1 MCGRFA
7 LNRALTQLMANL
19 NARRV
24 QENGFQFNPSNNISP
39 TNATPVFAQQV
50 IQLLKWGMMT
60 GSQPLINAR
69 SETVVQKFN
78 KDIMN
83 RRCVIPADGYFE
95 WNKSSQPY
103 FFHKRGKELLFL
115 AGFYTQ
121 HNEFVILT
129 RDSVND
135 VKKIHPRMPIILSQ
149 DEIALWESPKF
160 EYFLTANPPQIDFYP
175 VSRDALKPGYTG
187 PECIKRIN
195 GNNKQ
200 QLTMMDM
207 FKSVK
212 KDKPDL
218 KTMLAKT

>member
-7 LNRALTQLMANL
+7 LNRALTQLLANV
-19 NARRV
+19 NARRI

-39 TNATPVFAQQV
+39 TNPAPILANQI
-50 IQLLKWGMMT
+50 IQLLKWGIQT

-69 SETVVQKFN
+69 SETVVEKFN
-78 KDIMN
+78 KDIMT

-95 WNKSSQPY
+95 WNKQSQPY
-103 FFHKRGKELLFL
+103 FFHKRNNELLFL

-135 VKKIHPRMPIILSQ
+135 IKKVHPRMPIILSQ

-160 EYFLTANPPQIDFYP
+160 EYFLKCNPPQIYFYP
-175 VSRDALKPGYTG
+175 VSREALRPGYTG
-187 PECIKRIN
+187 ADCVKPIN
-195 GNNKQ
+195 GSKQ

-218 KTMLAKT
+218 KTMLVKA